1 MRSVRQNAGW
11 FLGTLLIGYL
21 LMIAA
26 VGLVAGG

>member
-11 FLGTLLIGYL
+11 FLGTLLIAYL